1 VTDEQTNERPE
12 QNDKGNGGAKES
24 TVTVRFPAPG
34 VADPLDVQLQGASPG
49 QLAVAAIWL
58 FSMSLH
64 HVFTAM
70 SVQQQKAREQQEMM
84 NSLLQ
89 KL

>member
-1 VTDEQTNERPE
+1 MTDKQTE

-24 TVTVRFPAPG
+24 AVIVRFPAPG

-49 QLAVAAIWL
+49 QLAVAAVWL
-58 FSMSLH
+58 ASMAIFNVFS
-64 HVFTAM
+64 AM
-70 SVQQQKAREQQEMM
+70 SAQQQQALEQQRMM
-84 NSLLQ
+84 DSLLQ